1 MEQKTLSKWLK
12 CVVVGIGICGLVIL
26 ALLIPSSE
34 YIEHFWHWLFF
45 IFASSIPCYIA
56 LFLGWKIATN
66 IGNNR
71 SFSEANARL
80 LKSISILFAADA
92 IFFLVGNIFLFL
104 INSSNFEVLLV
115 CSIVAFIG
123 AAVSVVS
130 AILSRLT
137 QKAAKLKEQ
146 DDWTIEEDQRKS
158 MFHED

>member
-80 LKSISILFAADA
+80 LKGISILFAADA

-115 CSIVAFIG
+115 CSMKIKRQSTNETIF
-123 AAVSVVS
+123 
-130 AILSRLT
+130 
-137 QKAAKLKEQ
+137 LKGNDALLLIRHTGELNQ
-146 DDWTIEEDQRKS
+146 
-158 MFHED
+158 